1 MRLPGPPAWLSR
13 GTDSEMRLVQVNAC
27 KDARR
32 GELELSDAYDPA
44 PVGLVGQHTSEGLF
58 CLFKIGEPLHGG
70 LRFIADE
77 AVELW
82 LR

>member
-1 MRLPGPPAWLSR
+1 MW
-13 GTDSEMRLVQVNAC
+13 LVQVNPC
-27 KDARR
+27 KDARC
-32 GELELSDAYDPA
+32 GEFELGDAHDPA
-44 PVGLVGQHTSEGLF
+44 PVGLIGEHTPEGLF

-77 AVELW
+77 AIQLW